1 MPITLIVRLSGK
13 NDASHKLTFDGTRVV
28 IGRGEGCDLRLPDP
42 SVSHRH
48 ASIRAKGPEYS
59 VVDEGST
66 NGTFIGGVRL
76 ARAAPR
82 VVKSGDLLR
91 VGRVWVEVKI
101 GELAAT
107 PDLGMATRDL
117 ALALVSQAMS
127 ALGDD
132 VVPKVRVVEGPD
144 LGAELALAE
153 EGHVYVVG
161 RGEKCDLLLSDPD
174 ASREHAQIVK
184 RGATVLVRD
193 LGARNGVFLGESAIA
208 KGRDVPWR
216 SPVMVRLAG
225 TVLALDEPVAR
236 ALVDLEAGDDE
247 KVAPGEEPPAP
258 PPSAPAPSTAD
269 APPSKNKRESSPPPQ
284 PASAAPIAS
293 LGETTQPA
301 ARNKKKA
308 GFSPT
313 DALVVVGAIVVIAL
327 SALAL
332 VWLLRA
338 S

>member
-13 NDASHKLTFDGTRVV
+13 NDASHKLTFDGTRIV

-48 ASIRAKGPEYS
+48 ASIRAKGPEYTI
-59 VVDEGST
+59 VDEGST
-66 NGTFIGGVRL
+66 NGTFLGGVQL

-82 VVKSGDLLR
+82 IVKSGDLLR
-91 VGRVWVEVKI
+91 VGRVWLEVKI

-117 ALALVSQAMS
+117 ALALVSQAMN
-127 ALGDD
+127 AIGDD

-144 LGAELALAE
+144 LGVELALAE
-153 EGHVYVVG
+153 EGRVYVIG
-161 RGEKCDLLLSDPD
+161 RGEKCDLLLSDAD
-174 ASREHAQIVK
+174 ASREHAHVVR

-193 LGARNGVFLGESAIA
+193 LGARNGIFLGESAIA
-208 KGRDVPWR
+208 KGRDVAWR
-216 SPVMVRLAG
+216 SPTMARLAG

-236 ALVDLEAGDDE
+236 ALVELEAGDDE
-247 KVAPGEEPPAP
+247 KVRPGEEPPAP
-258 PPSAPAPSTAD
+258 PPSTSGASTA
-269 APPSKNKRESSPPPQ
+269 PEPRKSVPPP
-284 PASAAPIAS
+284 ASAGPAAPIAS

-301 ARNKKKA
+301 ARKKKA
-308 GFSPT
+308 TGFSPT
-313 DALVVVGAIVVIAL
+313 DALVVVGAVLVIAL